1 MWTVILLSLLIPAK
15 GPIYEDATAD
25 QWIRQALQASYNMDL
40 DEARSLARKLQEKYP
55 DHPAGYNLYSETYWW
70 EALRDPQN
78 SDAEKK
84 YFASNGVAVEKAEQA
99 LKAAQYPR
107 NEILAYLASAQGS
120 FARFQVTQKGA
131 YFSALRAGLRAH
143 RNAQSVFNAD
153 SSFYDIYVGIGAYNY
168 FTGSLPVVIKPFA
181 FLIGAR
187 GDKELGLEQLR
198 TAIDKGRYART
209 EARIVYYTALLEEK
223 RYPQAFE
230 QLQKL
235 QAESPTNN
243 VYYLWVSDWFQR
255 QNKFAEGADH
265 FERTWDALHARYP
278 ATAAYALLEKA
289 ILLKAGNRSA
299 DARQVL
305 RRVRTANPPDS
316 VLLRR
321 LAELESRIK

>member
-1 MWTVILLSLLIPAK
+1 MWIVVLMSLLIPAR
-15 GPIYEDATAD
+15 GPIHDDATAD
-25 QWIRQALQASYNMDL
+25 QWIRQAMQASYNLHL
-40 DEARSLARKLQEKYP
+40 DEARTLARRIQERHP
-55 DHPAGYNLYSETYWW
+55 DHPAGYNLYAETFWW
-70 EALRDPQN
+70 EALRDPRN
-78 SDAEKK
+78 SQAEKN
-84 YFASNGVAVEKAEQA
+84 YFASNEVAVQKAELA

-107 NEILAYLASAQGS
+107 NELLAYLASAQGS
-120 FARFQVTQKGA
+120 FARFQITQKGA

-143 RNAQSVFNAD
+143 RNALSVFEAD
-153 SSFYDIYVGIGAYNY
+153 SGFYDIYVGIGAYNY

-235 QAESPTNN
+235 QSESPDNS
-243 VYYLWVSDWFQR
+243 VYYLWISDWFQR
-255 QNKFAEGADH
+255 QNRHAEGADH
-265 FERTWDALHARYP
+265 FESTSEAVRTRSQ
-278 ATAAYALLEKA
+278 TMSAYALLEKA
-289 ILLKAGNRSA
+289 NLLKAGNRTE

-305 RRVRTANPPDS
+305 RRIRASGPSDTI
-316 VLLRR
+316 LLRR
-321 LAELESRIK
+321 LAEAESRIR